1 MTQRVLRAAIVG
13 GGIGGLT
20 AALAL
25 QRAGVDFRV
34 YEQAEE
40 FTEVGA
46 GVALG
51 PNAVRLLNRLG
62 LESRLDAIA
71 SQPSAYQRR
80 RWHDGK
86 VIVDSRTSGLL
97 GRRMSLTVHRAQ
109 LLDILAS
116 GVDERYLEPGKR
128 CTAVEQRDDEVH
140 LTFDDG
146 STAVAD
152 TVVGA
157 DGIHSV
163 VRSAYQQDAP
173 VFSGKIAY
181 RGLVPMERLSFL
193 GEDRHL
199 HRMWLG
205 PNQHF
210 LTYPIA
216 AGAMMNVVAFV
227 PADDSW
233 AVESWSA
240 PGEVERLA
248 EHFEGWDRTVLG
260 IIGALDRTMR
270 WALYDREPLPQ
281 WTFGRVTLL
290 GDAAH
295 SMLPHQG
302 QGAGQS
308 VEDAIVLARCLERA
322 RPDTVETYLHLYERI
337 RKDRTGRVQ
346 SASRQSGEIY
356 DLTDPEEQ
364 ERRAAST
371 LATKGEWLWGYD
383 ADEEF
388 DKAVAGTNA

>member
-51 PNAVRLLNRLG
+51 PNAVRLLNRLA

-116 GVDERYLEPGKR
+116 SVDERYLEPGKR

-163 VRSAYQQDAP
+163 VRLTYQQDAP

-216 AGAMMNVVAFV
+216 AGTVMNVVAFV
-227 PADDSW
+227 PADGSW
-233 AVESWSA
+233 AIESWSA

-248 EHFEGWDRTVLG
+248 EHFEGWDPTVLG
-260 IIGALDRTMR
+260 IIGALDQTMR
-270 WALYDREPLPQ
+270 WALYDREPLPK

-322 RPDTVETYLHLYERI
+322 RPDTVETWLHLYERI
-337 RKDRTGRVQ
+337 RKERTARVQ

-371 LATKGEWLWGYD
+371 LATKGAWLWGYD

-388 DKAVAGTNA
+388 DKAVAGMNA

>member
-1 MTQRVLRAAIVG
+1 
-13 GGIGGLT
+13 
-20 AALAL
+20 
-25 QRAGVDFRV
+25 
-34 YEQAEE
+34 
-40 FTEVGA
+40 
-46 GVALG
+46 
-51 PNAVRLLNRLG
+51 
-62 LESRLDAIA
+62 
-71 SQPSAYQRR
+71 
-80 RWHDGK
+80 
-86 VIVDSRTSGLL
+86 
-97 GRRMSLTVHRAQ
+97 
-109 LLDILAS
+109 
-116 GVDERYLEPGKR
+116 
-128 CTAVEQRDDEVH
+128 
-140 LTFDDG
+140 
-146 STAVAD
+146 
-152 TVVGA
+152 
-157 DGIHSV
+157 
-163 VRSAYQQDAP
+163 
-173 VFSGKIAY
+173 
-181 RGLVPMERLSFL
+181 
-193 GEDRHL
+193 
-199 HRMWLG
+199 MWLG